1 MVNSSNYQLI
11 WWNLITQKQFY
22 DLTELSSRPPDWEPR
37 SLLTWTLLSN
47 RCVQCKADV
56 LVKLLLQSYI
66 FLLSTLLIK
75 NCEIVNVRTSTLI
88 NTLHTAIC
96 PFSII
101 NHTWRQNAVSKKKI
115 SHARHSRVCH
125 WFGTSEIFQWTDLRL
140 SLKHYNEVPIKIRAR
155 CSLYKKCF
163 LLIILIWWLLY
174 LYSQE
179 FRCLRL
185 DTTIKFLIL
194 SSYMYVIQ
202 RSFKVVAI

>member
-1 MVNSSNYQLI
+1 MKPNYPK
-11 WWNLITQKQFY
+11 TQFY

-101 NHTWRQNAVSKKKI
+101 NHTWRQNAVSKKKKF
-115 SHARHSRVCH
+115 RTR
-125 WFGTSEIFQWTDLRL
+125 GTAEYVTDLEL
-140 SLKHYNEVPIKIRAR
+140 LKFFSKQTYVCPLIHYNEVLIKIRAR
-155 CSLYKKCF
+155 CSLHKNCF
-163 LLIILIWWLLY
+163 LLVILIWWFLY
-174 LYSQE
+174 SYSQE
-179 FRCLRL
+179 FRWPRL

-194 SSYMYVIQ
+194 SFICNT
-202 RSFKVVAI
+202 KKL

>member
-1 MVNSSNYQLI
+1 MKPNYPK
-11 WWNLITQKQFY
+11 TQFY

-101 NHTWRQNAVSKKKI
+101 NHTWRQNAVSKKI
-115 SHARHSRVCH
+115 FRTR
-125 WFGTSEIFQWTDLRL
+125 GTAEYVTDLEL
-140 SLKHYNEVPIKIRAR
+140 LKSFSEQTYVCPLKHYNEVPIKIRVR
-155 CSLYKKCF
+155 CSLHKNCF
-163 LLIILIWWLLY
+163 LLVILIWWFLY
-174 LYSQE
+174 SYSQE

-194 SSYMYVIQ
+194 SFVCNT
-202 RSFKVVAI
+202 KKL